1 MAVAEVV
8 AGAIE
13 RDADHTLGDAVLG
26 GDGHDVCVVMLV
38 RLGLGVRARMRFDD
52 VVRTVARSPI
62 MLVHRIRAARGAAE
76 AIRRAKSAGEWEG
89 NVYTPKSFCK
99 RPRKPH

>member
-1 MAVAEVV
+1 MVEKVL
-8 AGAIE
+8 AG
-13 RDADHTLGDAVLG
+13 TVLA
-26 GDGHDVCVVMLV
+26 VCVVMLV

-52 VVRTVARSPI
+52 AVRTVARSPI

-89 NVYTPKSFCK
+89 NVYTPKSFSK